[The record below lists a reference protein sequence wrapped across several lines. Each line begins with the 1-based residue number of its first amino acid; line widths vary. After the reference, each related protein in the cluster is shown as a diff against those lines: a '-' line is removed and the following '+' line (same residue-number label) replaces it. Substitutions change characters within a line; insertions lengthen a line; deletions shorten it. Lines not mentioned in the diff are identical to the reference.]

1 MNLAFW
7 TGSISASFGVARL
20 GNIRHR
26 GRLVVLALLI
36 GGGALMLFAV
46 PTPLWLFYTLVFAWG
61 TGAGLMISMA
71 RTIVQENAPPAH
83 LARVMSVYQLGF
95 TGGMP
100 IGAFLLHFVVPDHG
114 ARSTALIP
122 GGAMIVVLLLL
133 LTTTA
138 LWRIRS
144 PEHSAVPSADALAP
158 AD

>member
-1 MNLAFW
+1 
-7 TGSISASFGVARL
+7 ASLSVARL
-20 GNIRHR
+20 GNIAAR
-26 GRLVVLALLI
+26 GRFVTLALII
-36 GGGALMLFAV
+36 GGGTLMLFAV
-46 PTPLWLFYTLVFAWG
+46 RTPLPLFYLIVFVWG

-122 GGAMIVVLLLL
+122 GGAMIVVLLILL
-133 LTTTA
+133 ATTE
-138 LWRIRS
+138 LWR
-144 PEHSAVPSADALAP
+144 
-158 AD
+158 